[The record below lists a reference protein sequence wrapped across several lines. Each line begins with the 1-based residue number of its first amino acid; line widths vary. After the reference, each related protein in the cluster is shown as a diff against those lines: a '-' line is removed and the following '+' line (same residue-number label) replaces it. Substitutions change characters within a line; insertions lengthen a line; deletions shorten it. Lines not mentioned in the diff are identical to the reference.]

1 MQGKFP
7 SVPEPRP
14 LHEAEESSLNSAAVG
29 HTERLGMVIQKRSWD
44 LLMSE
49 EVMSE
54 AQEVLVDFLFLTKRY
69 FLTL

>member
-49 EVMSE
+49 